1 MKILIVEDQPL
12 VALSL
17 ASELEDAGHQVVG
30 CAGNL
35 RTARLLAEQWHPV
48 LALVDID
55 LDYRG
60 EGIRVARELKQELHI
75 PSVFVTSQG
84 DVARAN
90 ADTALGV
97 ICKPFDPKEVVR
109 GLPAIETVIDGGQPP
124 PPAIPRILEFF
135 PLR

>member
-12 VALSL
+12 VAMSL
-17 ASELEDAGHQVVG
+17 AFELEHAGHEVIG

-35 RTARLLAEQWHPV
+35 RTARTLAEQGHPG

-60 EGIRVARELKQELHI
+60 EGIRVARELKEELHI

-84 DVARAN
+84 DVARAH
-90 ADTALGV
+90 ADAAIGV
-97 ICKPFDPKEVVR
+97 IVKPFDPADVVR
-109 GLPAIETVIDGGQPP
+109 GLPAIASVLEGGHPP
-124 PPAIPRILEFF
+124 PPSVPRILEFF
-135 PLR
+135 PLQ